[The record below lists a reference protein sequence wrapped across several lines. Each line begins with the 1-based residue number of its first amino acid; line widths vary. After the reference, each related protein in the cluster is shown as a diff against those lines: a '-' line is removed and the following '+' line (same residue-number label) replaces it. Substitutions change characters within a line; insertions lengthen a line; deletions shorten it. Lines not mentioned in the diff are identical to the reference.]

1 MSETPAD
8 QNPQGTPVDVDLQ
21 ETLGVLDDI
30 PPGVPLT
37 SQEVAAELGITA
49 CEAYQQL
56 MFLVEDG
63 YVSSKKVE
71 GDGRIW
77 WDTRRHDEVTQLTQ
91 LVQSSTDGV
100 FVVDD
105 EGVITYANPAFA
117 ATVGYTR
124 DELKQMPLSHLV
136 ADGELASGGEDT
148 PPEMISLVTNDGSTR
163 RLEAMTTSLPA
174 EDEPERTGVILRDS
188 SLRNMREREL
198 ARQRD
203 RLSTLH
209 NLYAVIHE
217 ITISIL
223 DRSSRSEIEQTACEH
238 LTSMAANDIAWIGD
252 VDRSEGVIAPQAAAG
267 IPLEELGEIPI
278 DSSASQSEST
288 VDQVLNRG
296 SIVVT
301 PVEEMAVHSDHALP
315 SDRLDQ
321 ELTVAVIPIT
331 TGDLIEGLL
340 FIYSTRPEA
349 FQGFERDVIDGIG
362 EVIGHAIAVK
372 RQRHSLTSGQIT
384 EVDLK
389 ISDFD
394 ERFGVELPGD
404 TELSLVTASPVGDGR
419 YQIYGTT
426 EPEGIEFVEALVDVF
441 PPWEAVE
448 VIERTDA
455 EVRIKVIA
463 SEAPLMEAVLNLGGR
478 IEEVNFEDNSV
489 TIRVDVPG
497 NTDVRDVVELVK
509 EHYPEAELAS
519 THRIEQSELR
529 LDYDDA
535 SPMSTLTDRQRDIIS
550 AAYFNGYYEKPRQIT
565 GDELAAE
572 FDIAGATLNEHLRSA
587 EQKIFDELFSDS
599 TS

>member
-8 QNPQGTPVDVDLQ
+8 QTSQGSPIDIDLQ
-21 ETLGVLDDI
+21 ETLSVLDDI

-37 SQEVAAELGITA
+37 SQEIAAELGITA

-63 YVSSKKVE
+63 YVSSKKIE

-105 EGVITYANPAFA
+105 EGLITYANPAFA

-136 ADGELASGGEDT
+136 AEGDLASRGEDM
-148 PPEMISLVTNDGSTR
+148 PPEMISLVTNDGGTR
-163 RLEAMTTSLPA
+163 RLEATTTSLPA
-174 EDEPERTGVILRDS
+174 ADEPDRTGVILRDS

-198 ARQRD
+198 ERQRD

-252 VDRSEGVIAPQAAAG
+252 VDRSEGVVAPQAAAG
-267 IPLEELGEIPI
+267 IPLEELSEIPI
-278 DSSASQSEST
+278 DESQSEST
-288 VDQVLNRG
+288 VDQVLDRA
-296 SIVVT
+296 SIEVT
-301 PVEEMAVHSDHALP
+301 PVEEMAVHSGHALP

-321 ELTVAVIPIT
+321 ESTIAIIPIT
-331 TGDLIEGLL
+331 TGDVIEGLL

-389 ISDFD
+389 ISDFE
-394 ERFGVELPGD
+394 ERHGVELPGD
-404 TELSLVTASPVGDGR
+404 TELSLVAASPVGDGR

-426 EPEGIEFVEALVDVF
+426 DPEGIEFVEALVDVL
-441 PPWEAVE
+441 PLWEAVE
-448 VIERTDA
+448 VIERNDA
-455 EVRIKVIA
+455 EVRVKVIA
-463 SEAPLMEAVLNLGGR
+463 SEAPMMEAVLNLGGR
-478 IEEVNFEDNSV
+478 IEEVNFEDNAV
-489 TIRVDVPG
+489 TIRIDIPA

-519 THRIEQSELR
+519 THRIEQSGLR
-529 LDYDDA
+529 LDHDDA
-535 SPMSTLTDRQRDIIS
+535 NPMSTLTDRQRDIIS

-587 EQKIFDELFSDS
+587 EQKIFDEIFSDS